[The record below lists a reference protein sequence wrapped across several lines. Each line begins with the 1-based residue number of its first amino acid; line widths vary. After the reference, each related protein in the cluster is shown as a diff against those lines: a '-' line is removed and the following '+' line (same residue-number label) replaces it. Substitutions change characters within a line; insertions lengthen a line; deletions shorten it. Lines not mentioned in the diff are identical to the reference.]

1 MKKILF
7 LLLIVPL
14 MNTEA
19 FSQFEFGDIEVSS
32 MSAIFNPDNG
42 DLWGKKKMGGTY
54 KFEEK
59 NSKIWVENQ
68 FSGLILDNKYVKQNS
83 ANFSADLKYE
93 QSKLVQRLT
102 KQLNEQ
108 FGDFN
113 EVEYDNS
120 ALGGGK
126 TKMKRWT
133 HKEGD
138 NIYEILLGKLGQYTS
153 INIRQ
158 LEALPEF

>member
-1 MKKILF
+1 MKIFLL

-14 MNTEA
+14 TNTRTFA
-19 FSQFEFGDIEVSS
+19 QFEFGDIDVSS
-32 MSAIFNPDNG
+32 MSEIFNSENG

-59 NSKIWVENQ
+59 NSEIWVENQ
-68 FSGLILDNKYVKQNS
+68 FSGLILNNKYIKQNS

-93 QSKLVQRLT
+93 QSKLVERLT
-102 KQLNEQ
+102 KQLNKQ
-108 FGDFN
+108 FGDFE

-126 TKMKRWT
+126 TKMKKWSYQ
-133 HKEGD
+133 EG
-138 NIYEILLGKLGQYTS
+138 NHIYEILLGKLGQFTS
-153 INIRQ
+153 LNIRQ
-158 LEALPEF
+158 LDNLPDF